1 MNTGLTLCIKNTQ
14 TTSPPYKYDIIVLY
28 LPIGGTLTY
37 SLERGIK
44 W

>member
-1 MNTGLTLCIKNTQ
+1 MAVYLSIVA
-14 TTSPPYKYDIIVLY
+14 KYDIIY
-28 LPIGGTLTY
+28 IPAQMGGKLTY